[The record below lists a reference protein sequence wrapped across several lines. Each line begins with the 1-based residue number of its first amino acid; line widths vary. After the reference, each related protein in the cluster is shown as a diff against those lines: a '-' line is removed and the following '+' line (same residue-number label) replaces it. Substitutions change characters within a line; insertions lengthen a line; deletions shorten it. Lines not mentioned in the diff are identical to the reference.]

1 MCEIIVYI
9 FIQILSKH
17 HTRNK
22 KLVSSYLI
30 LKLEPLEVPR
40 QYHVRR
46 YASHSVVLLHCAQRS
61 DWRTITQRSDWTTI
75 TFLIVVSVQQLSV
88 CHRSFVSALSVTPCL
103 LFVYVFSVPIVSK
116 NCNAFKVVLKVFFIV
131 WFLSL
136 FVKISCTWNFANC
149 LLIVALDLFVFV

>member
-22 KLVSSYLI
+22 KLVFSYLI

-61 DWRTITQRSDWTTI
+61 DWRTITQRSDWRTITQRSDWRTITQRSDWRTI
-75 TFLIVVSVQQLSV
+75 TFLIIVSVQQLSV

-116 NCNAFKVVLKVFFIV
+116 NCNAFKVVLKF
-131 WFLSL
+131 SL
-136 FVKISCTWNFANC
+136 LYDFVVC
-149 LLIVALDLFVFV
+149 L